1 MIGNS
6 ATVLPLR
13 DYRNQRRTL
22 YFTRSELNQLLGLY
36 SRNVAR
42 GIWRDYAID
51 HRDGL
56 ALFSVFRHTH
66 ESAAYTIVK
75 SLGTPAAAGQSAGQV
90 EFVLL
95 SGRQRLRT
103 AKSLAD
109 ALAFFR
115 SKLSLVPSA
124 AD

>member
-1 MIGNS
+1 MVKIMTVANYDSSHGRRSAMIGNN

-13 DYRNQRRTL
+13 DFRGARRTL
-22 YFTRSELNQLLGLY
+22 YFTRSELNQLLGVY

-75 SLGTPAAAGQSAGQV
+75 SVAPGSGQA
-90 EFVLL
+90 
-95 SGRQRLRT
+95 SGH
-103 AKSLAD
+103 A
-109 ALAFFR
+109 
-115 SKLSLVPSA
+115 
-124 AD
+124 